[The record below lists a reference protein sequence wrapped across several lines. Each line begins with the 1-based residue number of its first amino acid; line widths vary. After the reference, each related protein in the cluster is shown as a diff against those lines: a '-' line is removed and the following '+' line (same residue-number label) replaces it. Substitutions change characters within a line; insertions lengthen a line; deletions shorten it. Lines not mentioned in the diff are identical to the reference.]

1 MDDECNMRLPPGNH
15 GSLAAIL
22 DALADAA
29 RDPSDAVATTLAQ
42 HIRAL
47 RGQLDPADAPGVG
60 ELLRCWEPALQD
72 IARRGAHPSPADIGH
87 MQRWF
92 VALREHLDGTL
103 VPTDMPSLARLPTQI
118 HWLPRLSNTFAHVIL
133 RRLMRSAC
141 ERPGPGPE
149 DGPRVPPVPR
159 DTAITP
165 PQEDDLPGPSPTPLW
180 IGPDE
185 LELVRGAI
193 LSQVL
198 PLAQP
203 WADARAAGP
212 ESDQAADAIAEE
224 LGYQCGLL
232 GNALE
237 LLGTRALAAGTA
249 AIRDGIAGRHAAVDA
264 ECVARWSASLLDAL
278 SRPGLDTA
286 DALAELAGD
295 LPGLGPAW
303 RSALRKE
310 LARIVIGLD
319 PMLAHTRVRVAST
332 ADVSLAPADDVLPS
346 VMEGMLRELPGNA
359 ERLGASLR
367 ALVSTRAPAAIDEA
381 RRIAHTLKGDANTVG
396 VRGLANL
403 THVLEDILLVV
414 ARDPGRLGDDDSD
427 VLTSAGDCVEDIA
440 DHLLG
445 RSPAPAPAVLCALYQ
460 RALDLA
466 NALADAPAAEHAPG
480 DPAAAVPAAHPD
492 PDARGPAAAAAQNDA
507 TRALTVPSTLLD
519 ELQRLAGESL
529 VTARQIDEQVA
540 TLATVHRE
548 QRASLRITQDLIGRL
563 DDLVALRGA
572 ALQSVALAKGGELDP
587 LEIDQ
592 YTELHVISRQLLEA
606 HADGDEFMRRIDG
619 VMGMLAE
626 LRSAQERL
634 NSDLQRTT
642 LRTRTVPFG
651 QVAPR
656 LQRIVRQTAKLVS
669 REVALDVIGG
679 EVPIDA
685 ETLEKV
691 VEPLAHLLRNAIDHG
706 IEDTDERLARGKPAT
721 GRIVVRVGLQGD
733 AAVVDVEDDGRG
745 LDHDAILRRAVA
757 IGLWRADQPRDAR
770 QLERLVLLP
779 GFSTR
784 EAASATSGRG
794 MGMDVVAQRVAS
806 LRGSLVLGCTP
817 GRGTRVQM
825 RLPVTQTLANV
836 VIARGQRQASAL
848 VASSVERVVSFG
860 AGECRLRDG
869 GLVVV
874 VEGIEVQAWPLE
886 AFHGER
892 ADPSSWIAGDGVGL
906 LTRDAVGAPHVV
918 LVHRIDEVRPVVV
931 KPLGTGLP
939 PIPAVRG
946 ITQLGDG
953 SLAPVLDLD
962 VLLQSALDAHLD
974 AGALAPPVVPT
985 ARVVV
990 ADDSLSVRRAM
1001 EQLMRDA
1008 GFDVATA
1015 RDGLEALAEVQARP
1029 TSALLVDLEM
1039 PRMNGL
1045 ELTRHLRTLEDTRD
1059 LPVVMIT
1066 SRATGKHLAMAEQAG
1081 VTHVLAK
1088 PVGEDAL
1095 VQLVRGLVAARG

>member
-1 MDDECNMRLPPGNH
+1 MDDTPTTGLPRVVH
-15 GSLAAIL
+15 GEMTDILHWLENAAAAPSQSAAASLAHL
-22 DALADAA
+22 
-29 RDPSDAVATTLAQ
+29 VE
-42 HIRAL
+42 AL
-47 RGQLDPADAPGVG
+47 RTQIHPDDAPGVG
-60 ELLRCWEPALQD
+60 ELLRCWQSALHD
-72 IARRGAHPSPADIGH
+72 LARRGAHLSPMDIPH

-92 VALREHLDGTL
+92 AGLHAHLGGTL
-103 VPTDMPSLARLPTQI
+103 QPADVPGLVRMPTEVR
-118 HWLPRLSNTFAHVIL
+118 WLPRLSPTFAHVIL
-133 RRLMRSAC
+133 RRLLRTAG
-141 ERPGPGPE
+141 ERPVGAPPDDPHGSAPAGLPMIGPPP
-149 DGPRVPPVPR
+149 DDAVP
-159 DTAITP
+159 D
-165 PQEDDLPGPSPTPLW
+165 PSPPALW

-185 LELVRGAI
+185 LELVRSAI

-203 WADARAAGP
+203 WADALVPGH
-212 ESDQAADAIAEE
+212 EGDEAADVIAQE
-224 LGYQCGLL
+224 LGYQCELL

-237 LLGTRALAAGTA
+237 LLGTPVLAAGNA
-249 AIRDGIAGRHAAVDA
+249 ALRDGIARRDPAVDA
-264 ECVARWSASLLDAL
+264 ECVARWSVTLLDAL
-278 SRPGLDTA
+278 SRPGTDTA
-286 DALAELAGD
+286 DALADIAEV
-295 LPGLGPAW
+295 LPGLGPSW
-303 RSALRKE
+303 REGLREE
-310 LARIVIGLD
+310 LARVVIGHD
-319 PMLAHTRVRVAST
+319 PALAHARLRVAYI
-332 ADVSLAPADDVLPS
+332 ADVSLAPADDVLAT

-367 ALVSTRAPAAIDEA
+367 AIVSTRAPAAIDEA

-414 ARDPGRLGDDDSD
+414 ARDPARLDADGEEL
-427 VLTSAGDCVEDIA
+427 LTSAGDGVEDIA

-445 RSPAPAPAVLCALYQ
+445 RAPAPDPEDLCALYQ
-460 RALDLA
+460 RALDVA
-466 NALADAPAAEHAPG
+466 NLLADAPTEASAP
-480 DPAAAVPAAHPD
+480 D
-492 PDARGPAAAAAQNDA
+492 DATPNAAAAPPIPASSAPPLAASQADNA
-507 TRALTVPSTLLD
+507 RALTVASTLLD

-529 VTARQIDEQVA
+529 VTARQIDEQVG

-548 QRASLRITQDLIGRL
+548 QRASLRATQDLIGRL

-572 ALQSVALAKGGELDP
+572 ALQSAALATGGELDP

-606 HADGDEFMRRIDG
+606 HADGDEMMRRIDG
-619 VMGMLAE
+619 VMAMLAD

-651 QVAPR
+651 QVSPR
-656 LQRIVRQTAKLVS
+656 LHRIVRQTAKLLS
-669 REVALDVIGG
+669 RDVALEVIGG

-685 ETLEKV
+685 ETLERV

-706 IEDTDERLARGKPAT
+706 IEDPDERLARGKPPS
-721 GRIVVRVGLQGD
+721 GRITVRVALQGD
-733 AAVVDVEDDGRG
+733 AALVDVEDDGRG
-745 LDHDAILRRAVA
+745 LDHDAILRRAIA
-757 IGLWRADQPRDAR
+757 ARLWRADQPVDVR
-770 QLERLVLLP
+770 QLERFVLLP

-784 EAASATSGRG
+784 EAASETSGRG
-794 MGMDVVAQRVAS
+794 IGMDVVAQRVAA
-806 LRGSLVLGCTP
+806 LRGSLALASTP
-817 GRGTRVQM
+817 GLGTRVQL

-836 VIARGQRQASAL
+836 IIARGQRQASAL

-869 GLVVV
+869 GLVVL
-874 VEGIEVQAWPLE
+874 VEGIDVQAWPLE

-892 ADPSSWIAGDGVGL
+892 ADPTPWLSGEGVGL
-906 LTRDAVGAPHVV
+906 LTRDALGAPHVV
-918 LVHRIDEVRPVVV
+918 LVRRIDEVRPVVV
-931 KPLGTGLP
+931 KPLGAGLP

-962 VLLQSALDAHLD
+962 ALLQSALDAHID
-974 AGALAPPVVPT
+974 ASALAPPAVAT

-1039 PRMNGL
+1039 PRMNGF
-1045 ELTRHLRTLEDTRD
+1045 ELTRHLRTLEETRD

-1066 SRATGKHLAMAEQAG
+1066 SRASGKHLAMAEQAG
-1081 VTHVLAK
+1081 VTRILAK

-1095 VQLVRGLVAARG
+1095 VQLVRGLVAGQG